1 MVDYVGDHY
10 DTSEVWELLDR
21 WPVGEKLD
29 FDRFAAIGDPF
40 VELGDRESDRRQKC
54 RFSMNYFFE
63 DFETP
68 LSVLTDQ
75 FEQFFFRQSRMTNSE
90 FERLL
95 IESGD

>member
-1 MVDYVGDHY
+1 
-10 DTSEVWELLDR
+10 
-21 WPVGEKLD
+21 
-29 FDRFAAIGDPF
+29 
-40 VELGDRESDRRQKC
+40 
-54 RFSMNYFFE
+54 MNYFFE